1 MSLLHPLRRSTS
13 HARCSTLLA
22 DCSTSPADCSTL
34 PADCSTSPAEPPPS
48 YAHRPSSPASR
59 STWPILT
66 LALLLAF
73 VAPSAAQQ
81 DDEPIL
87 EQVQDVFQ
95 TEGLTLGFLLQAV
108 ADPGLEEDPARFTV
122 GNARIRLEGALDAG
136 FSYKLQTNHVGPS
149 TLLDAQVAWSP
160 GPELTIAAGR
170 FKTPFSREFLTYAG
184 SIDFVNRSRVVTAL
198 APNRQVG
205 VQLGAQLNELV
216 SWSVGGFTGSTNAT
230 VDESLI
236 GVVRLEGAGIELGD
250 GTLAVAAS
258 FAGGREDA
266 IGARQL
272 GPAFT
277 GEGILY
283 GADAR
288 FESGPLL
295 LAGEYLRGEWE
306 PDFGVLDV
314 ESDGLY
320 LTAGYMIQEARQI
333 LLRWDRF
340 EAPGQDADDIL
351 VFGFNVWPTTATELQ
366 ANWLVPLQDSEEP
379 HKLLI
384 NFQVGI

>member
-1 MSLLHPLRRSTS
+1 MSFPTPFDRFPRPGWGSTFAATRGRACA
-13 HARCSTLLA
+13 ARGLA
-22 DCSTSPADCSTL
+22 SA
-34 PADCSTSPAEPPPS
+34 A
-48 YAHRPSSPASR
+48 RG
-59 STWPILT
+59 
-66 LALLLAF
+66 LAF
-73 VAPSAAQQ
+73 GPPALCFATALVLAGAAPAAAQQ
-81 DDEPIL
+81 SDEPIL
-87 EQVQDVFQ
+87 EQIQDIFQ

-122 GNARIRLEGALDAG
+122 GNARIRLEGALDGG
-136 FSYKLQTNHVGPS
+136 FSYKLQTNHVGTS

-160 GPELTIAAGR
+160 GQDLTIAAGR
-170 FKTPFSREFLTYAG
+170 FKTPFSRELLTYAG
-184 SIDFVNRSRVVTAL
+184 SIDFVNRSRVVSAL

-205 VQLGAQLNELV
+205 LQLSGQLTEIV
-216 SWSVGGFTGSTNAT
+216 SLSAGGFTGSTNAI

-236 GVVRLEGAGIELGD
+236 GVVRLEGAGIELGE

-277 GEGILY
+277 GDGILY

-306 PDFGVLDV
+306 RDFGVADV
-314 ESDGLY
+314 ESDGFY
-320 LTAGYMIQEARQI
+320 LTAGYLIEEARQI
-333 LLRWDRF
+333 LIRWDRF
-340 EAPGQDADDIL
+340 EAPGQETDDIL
-351 VFGFNVWPTTATELQ
+351 VFGFNAWPTGATELQ
-366 ANWLVPLQDSEEP
+366 VNWLVPLQDSNEI